1 MHAAESKLLYIIW
14 KIKSI
19 FDRNL
24 MSCYFFT
31 FGCVTGWVYNFIFP
45 QSSPVAHNFPL
56 FDLATVLKSV
66 PSIVSGQIPM
76 VLKLK
81 RQVWV
86 AHSTSRNVIGL
97 VIWRHTVAFPKN
109 GDENWCFLCV
119 KKYLGYC
126 RKGLGNS
133 NQGQLSYSYS
143 KNSFPVRIFK
153 LLGIYTIGGM
163 KFDGTNCID

>member
-1 MHAAESKLLYIIW
+1 MK
-14 KIKSI
+14 KNKSNL
-19 FDRNL
+19 FFNRNL
-24 MSCYFFT
+24 TVIYVCNFT

-109 GDENWCFLCV
+109 GDENWSFLCV

-126 RKGLGNS
+126 RKGIGNS
-133 NQGQLSYSYS
+133 NQGPIVLYSYS
-143 KNSFPVRIFK
+143 KNYFPVRILNFWASI
-153 LLGIYTIGGM
+153 L
-163 KFDGTNCID
+163 

>member
-1 MHAAESKLLYIIW
+1 MFDSQNLHVKMKKNKSNLFSTGIW
-14 KIKSI
+14 LSFMYVI
-19 FDRNL
+19 
-24 MSCYFFT
+24 FT

-109 GDENWCFLCV
+109 GCENW
-119 KKYLGYC
+119 
-126 RKGLGNS
+126 
-133 NQGQLSYSYS
+133 
-143 KNSFPVRIFK
+143 RIFFETTYVFCCHK
-153 LLGIYTIGGM
+153 YSLI
-163 KFDGTNCID
+163 

>member
-1 MHAAESKLLYIIW
+1 MQRVNSKLLIYFW
-14 KIKSI
+14 FSKPSCENEKNKSNL
-19 FDRNL
+19 FSNRNL
-24 MSCYFFT
+24 TVIYVCNFYT

-109 GDENWCFLCV
+109 GCENW
-119 KKYLGYC
+119 
-126 RKGLGNS
+126 
-133 NQGQLSYSYS
+133 
-143 KNSFPVRIFK
+143 RIFFETMYFVVINI
-153 LLGIYTIGGM
+153 L
-163 KFDGTNCID
+163 

>member
-1 MHAAESKLLYIIW
+1 MSKYFFCLPQRCKHWHFSLYYFPYLDHCTERVNCYFFLKTFMWIW

-24 MSCYFFT
+24 MSHVIFT

-109 GDENWCFLCV
+109 GCENW
-119 KKYLGYC
+119 
-126 RKGLGNS
+126 
-133 NQGQLSYSYS
+133 
-143 KNSFPVRIFK
+143 RIFFETMYFVVINI
-153 LLGIYTIGGM
+153 L
-163 KFDGTNCID
+163 

>member
-1 MHAAESKLLYIIW
+1 MTVIYVCN
-14 KIKSI
+14 
-19 FDRNL
+19 F
-24 MSCYFFT
+24 YT

-109 GDENWCFLCV
+109 GCENWRFFLETMYFV
-119 KKYLGYC
+119 VINIF
-126 RKGLGNS
+126 NS
-133 NQGQLSYSYS
+133 PQPQRRRILIPTFFLS
-143 KNSFPVRIFK
+143 FFLLLLLLLPFFLIERIFEWMNYWMV
-153 LLGIYTIGGM
+153 L
-163 KFDGTNCID
+163 NNSQWP